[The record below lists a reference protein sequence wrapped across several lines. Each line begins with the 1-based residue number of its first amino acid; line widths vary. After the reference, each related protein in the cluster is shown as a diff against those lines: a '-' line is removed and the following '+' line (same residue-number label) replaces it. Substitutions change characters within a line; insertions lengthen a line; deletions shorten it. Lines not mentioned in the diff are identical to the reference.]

1 MTLVGSLEDQNADRN
16 ADNEALAH
24 GFWRGVRVL
33 LEIELE
39 AICAMFS
46 KSYVFCHVLKV
57 LSETEFKH
65 NESVY

>member
-1 MTLVGSLEDQNADRN
+1 M
-16 ADNEALAH
+16 
-24 GFWRGVRVL
+24 L